1 MSGNYWS
8 MNHFLDE
15 INWLVLWEIFT
26 YQQKF
31 PSISAAA
38 YCLFKKVR
46 WISQH
51 YLISIWLLWETKIK
65 WCVTNS
71 DIINTALTFVITV
84 SSQCFNMIFLGEPST
99 SFYYLI
105 TFIVFDIIKSI
116 WWPQHYHTLPSLE
129 LLRPQDHTENENWLK
144 IAPAARWSQLNLIAR
159 IFTPKTQCEI

>member
-1 MSGNYWS
+1 MNLKWSVQHKLLEFNKSFEVYWFLDVRDYPKIIIYVKRFFTLYLLSIINARVFRTVNKLSGNYWS

-51 YLISIWLLWETKIK
+51 YFIFIWLLWEMKIK
-65 WCVTNS
+65 WCVTNL
-71 DIINTALTFVITV
+71 DIINTALTFVRMV
-84 SSQCFNMIFLGEPST
+84 SSHALTWFLGESST

-105 TFIVFDIIKSI
+105 TFIVLTS
-116 WWPQHYHTLPSLE
+116 
-129 LLRPQDHTENENWLK
+129 
-144 IAPAARWSQLNLIAR
+144 
-159 IFTPKTQCEI
+159 